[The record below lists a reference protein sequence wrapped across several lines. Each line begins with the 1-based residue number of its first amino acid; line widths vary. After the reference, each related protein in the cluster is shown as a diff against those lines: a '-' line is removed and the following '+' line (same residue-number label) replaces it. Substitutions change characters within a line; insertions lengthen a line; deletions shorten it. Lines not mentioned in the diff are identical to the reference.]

1 MTSQVLITQVSPEVT
16 AFARLL
22 RALAALRREL
32 EARLVAAHGL
42 TVSDYE
48 ALLSLAQAH
57 EGRMRRV
64 DLAERLTLS
73 ASGVTRLLEG
83 LERADLVR
91 KQHCP
96 DDQRVTWAV
105 VTESGRTTLAAAGET
120 HDATMRELVAARLEP
135 AELQTLVELLGRLPG
150 GDVDGST
157 CHAEQPA

>member
-1 MTSQVLITQVSPEVT
+1 LTARASLETT

-22 RALAALRREL
+22 RALAAMRREL

-48 ALLSLAQAH
+48 ALLALAQSD

-73 ASGVTRLLEG
+73 PSGVTRLLEG
-83 LERADLVR
+83 LEHAELVR
-91 KQHCP
+91 KQHCA

-105 VTESGRTTLAAAGET
+105 VTDAGRRTLEEAAAI
-120 HDATMRELVAARLEP
+120 HDETMRELVSARLERE
-135 AELQTLVELLGRLPG
+135 ELRTLVELLGRLPG
-150 GDVDGST
+150 GDVDGSSCRAT
-157 CHAEQPA
+157 